1 MQSLDHD
8 TSLMQLHAIMGD
20 GDDGCRRLR
29 ARDWCSAS
37 LSPPLP
43 PPLGQQTGVAC
54 RLPLGWLS
62 PLLTFT
68 LLLLSRAVLGNLCGC
83 SLVRG
88 RPCVGRQAFARLH
101 IIFG

>member
-37 LSPPLP
+37 LSPPP
-43 PPLGQQTGVAC
+43 SPPL
-54 RLPLGWLS
+54 WD
-62 PLLTFT
+62 
-68 LLLLSRAVLGNLCGC
+68 N
-83 SLVRG
+83 
-88 RPCVGRQAFARLH
+88 RQALLVGFH
-101 IIFG
+101 SGGSPPF